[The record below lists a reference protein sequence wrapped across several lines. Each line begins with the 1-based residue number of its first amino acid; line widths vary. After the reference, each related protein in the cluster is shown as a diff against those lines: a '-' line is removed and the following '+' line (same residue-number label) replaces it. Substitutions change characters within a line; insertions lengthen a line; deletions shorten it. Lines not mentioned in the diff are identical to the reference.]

1 MTNFFSGD
9 EMDTKMKAL
18 AVLLVALVA
27 GGAIVI
33 VQVQAEDA
41 SVPSTVPQQAKT
53 LYKSVVAGRWWLVR
67 ALIRN
72 GEPTTLTGEVST
84 YDKGL
89 MVLSNGLNVI
99 VPGKWV
105 SDGSVVAREDLFKGL
120 VGQTITIR
128 VLRLEYTNKYT
139 ATVYFAYKIGEA
151 SALLPWNITP
161 KATG

>member
-1 MTNFFSGD
+1 
-9 EMDTKMKAL
+9 MDTKMKAL
-18 AVLLVALVA
+18 TVLLVALVV
-27 GGAIVI
+27 GGALVMAQA
-33 VQVQAEDA
+33 QVEDA

-72 GEPTTLTGEVST
+72 GEPTTLKDVKVLT

-105 SDGSVVAREDLFKGL
+105 KDGGVVAREDLLKGL
-120 VGQTITIR
+120 VGQKITIEA
-128 VLRLEYTNKYT
+128 LKLEYTNKYT
-139 ATVYFAYKIGEA
+139 ATVYFAYKLGDA
-151 SALLPWNITP
+151 NAMLPWNITP
-161 KATG
+161 KATT